1 MSARLVDAT
10 LSSTMRR
17 IRSVILRLRRRHKAF
32 RVLHILA
39 SVLLARSRDYN
50 STVLLLGLYIPRP
63 IINTMLELARSFL
76 FSVGRV
82 SPSLKCEARGSFT
95 LAIRNAEQCKTPR
108 LQVFPPSFSPS
119 FSLEIY

>member
-1 MSARLVDAT
+1 
-10 LSSTMRR
+10 MRR
-17 IRSVILRLRRRHKAF
+17 IQSVILRLRRRHKAF

-50 STVLLLGLYIPRP
+50 STVLLYLGLYIPRP

-82 SPSLKCEARGSFT
+82 SPSLKCRGAR
-95 LAIRNAEQCKTPR
+95 
-108 LQVFPPSFSPS
+108 
-119 FSLEIY
+119 